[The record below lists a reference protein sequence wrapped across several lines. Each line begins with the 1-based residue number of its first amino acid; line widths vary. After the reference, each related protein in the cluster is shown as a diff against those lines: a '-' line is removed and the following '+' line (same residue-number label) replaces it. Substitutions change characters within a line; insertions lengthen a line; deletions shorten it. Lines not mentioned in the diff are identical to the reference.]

1 MKLNLGCSDRRID
14 GFTGVDIAPGP
25 EVDQIVDLEGPW
37 PWPDS
42 SVLEVR
48 AHDVAEHIGDCSHV
62 SIAWHCS
69 KCVAFRQALLR
80 ELGKSSPCSDPCL
93 SHRHDLGRIHFLN
106 ELCRVLVPGGLAT
119 IEVPDALQGAGY
131 IQDPTHKTAWTRNMF
146 QYFGAGIGGEFA
158 HGRLSIGYGIT
169 AKFNLVSMDRREYQD
184 TYDKVW
190 KITAVLEAVK

>member
-1 MKLNLGCSDRRID
+1 MRLNLGCADRRID
-14 GFTGVDIAPGP
+14 GFIGVDIAPGP
-25 EVDQIVDLEGPW
+25 EVNEIVDLEGPW
-37 PWPDS
+37 PWLDS

-62 SIAWHCS
+62 QGWACTKCIALR
-69 KCVAFRQALLR
+69 FRLEPTRLLF
-80 ELGKSSPCSDPCL
+80 L
-93 SHRHDLGRIHFLN
+93 RHDLGRIHFLN

-119 IEVPDALQGAGY
+119 IEVPDALQGAGF

-169 AKFNLVSMDRREYQD
+169 AKFNLVSMERREYQD

-190 KITAVLEAVK
+190 KIMATLEAVK